1 MKDATD
7 TVIAHLRVH
16 VRGEHGEAVNEQQFL
31 LARAQRLLRQVR
43 LSDVMALVEDAADLA
58 CGVGHGL
65 VDEVEKAFLGLGVG
79 GRLGA
84 DLDVVGDEPLTCP
97 VDLIKQL

>member
-1 MKDATD
+1 MKDATN

-16 VRGEHGEAVNEQQFL
+16 VRGEHGEAVNEQQQFL

-58 CGVGHGL
+58 L
-65 VDEVEKAFLGLGVG
+65 
-79 GRLGA
+79 
-84 DLDVVGDEPLTCP
+84 
-97 VDLIKQL
+97 